1 MQTLTVSAHQ
11 LRNRLGEYLNLVYY
25 QGREIIIKKM
35 GKPVA
40 KLTLLKK
47 EKEKRAPEEFDVD
60 KYYGAF
66 KIGKRLSLKRMK
78 EIIREAVVKR
88 NL

>member
-1 MQTLTVSAHQ
+1 
-11 LRNRLGEYLNLVYY
+11 
-25 QGREIIIKKM
+25 M